1 MRPSTRWTA
10 GAALAL
16 AAGTLFGLTPQA
28 TPPSPPAASAPEGQP
43 TLRRALDTAL
53 DDERR
58 ARAFYAAVM
67 RAHGERRPFAN
78 IIRAESRHE
87 AALLAQHERLGLTA
101 PADRWADHAFE
112 VPASFAEACDASVVA
127 EVRNADLYDEL
138 IAAVD
143 DEQVIAVFRNLQAA
157 SRERHL
163 PAFRRRGSGWG
174 VLAPDALTPAQA
186 DQHRRALGARDAMFG
201 TLMGALTD
209 ALRAGGPDAAIA
221 VCAEQAPAIAQRVAA
236 DHAVRLGRTSWK
248 LRNPGNAAPVWAEL
262 PLDERPESPVTL
274 ADRSGRLGVLTPI
287 RVSGACLQCHGG
299 PGDLAPGVPE
309 TLARLYPD
317 DHATGFADGDL
328 RGWFWIE
335 VPAAE
340 D

>member
-10 GAALAL
+10 SAALAL
-16 AAGTLFGLTPQA
+16 AAATLLGLTPRPN
-28 TPPSPPAASAPEGQP
+28 PPAPPAASAPDGQSA
-43 TLRRALDTAL
+43 LRRALDTAI
-53 DDERR
+53 DDERH

-67 RAHGERRPFAN
+67 AEHGDRRPFTN

-87 AALLAQHERLGLTA
+87 AALLAQYGRLGVPV
-101 PADRWADHAFE
+101 PADRWANHAFD

-138 IAAVD
+138 IASVD

-163 PAFRRRGSGWG
+163 PAFRRHGSGWG
-174 VLAPDALTPAQA
+174 NVAPDALSPAQTE
-186 DQHRRALGARDAMFG
+186 QRQLALDARDAMFG

-209 ALRAGGPDAAIA
+209 ALRAGGPDAAID
-221 VCAEQAPAIAQRVAA
+221 VCSEQAPAIAERVGRERE
-236 DHAVRLGRTSWK
+236 VRIGRTSWK
-248 LRNPGNAAPVWAEL
+248 LRNPENGAPVWAQL
-262 PLDERPESPVTL
+262 PLDARPASPVVL
-274 ADRSGRLGVLTPI
+274 ADRAGRLGVLTPI

-309 TLARLYPD
+309 MLARLYPHD
-317 DHATGFADGDL
+317 EATGFADGDL

-335 VPAAE
+335 VPPT
-340 D
+340 DD